1 MSADRLSTLLS
12 DPPRLVAAIAAALQS
27 GLAATGASFITP
39 TEEVATAS
47 AVLFLLARCG
57 PGTGRAGEAGLILNK
72 RSRRVRQPGDLCCP
86 GGGVSRVDFPAG
98 RLLAL
103 PFGPLGRWPHWRR
116 WRRERPLEAR
126 WLSLYLATALRE
138 AFEEMRLNPL
148 RAQFL
153 GPLPPNRLQLFRKAI
168 YPLAAWTPG
177 RPAFRP
183 NWEVERIVELPL
195 RDLLDPAGYV
205 CYHISRP
212 AAGPDPDTVRRLPA
226 FRLRGPTGTDILWG
240 ATYRIAMDFLKI
252 VFGFEPPPVEGLP
265 VVMGELARTYMTGE
279 VK

>member
-1 MSADRLSTLLS
+1 MPVDASPTCLS
-12 DPPRLVAAIAAALQS
+12 DPPRLVAAIAAAL
-27 GLAATGASFITP
+27 AAGP
-39 TEEVATAS
+39 GATAS
-47 AVLFLLARCG
+47 FVTPAEDVAAAAAVLFLLGRCG
-57 PGTGRAGEAGLILNK
+57 PETGRAGEVGLILNQ

-86 GGGVSRVDFPAG
+86 GGGVSRVDFAAA

-126 WLSLYLATALRE
+126 WVALYLATALRE

-148 RAQFL
+148 RARFL

-168 YPLAAWTPG
+168 YPLAAWTPH
-177 RPAFRP
+177 RTIFRP
-183 NWEVERIVELPL
+183 NWEVERIVEIPL

-205 CYHISRP
+205 CYHVSRASQP
-212 AAGPDPDTVRRLPA
+212 GSPGSVRRMPGFRMPGPA
-226 FRLRGPTGTDILWG
+226 GADILWG

-252 VFGFEPPPVEGLP
+252 VFGFEPPPLEALP
-265 VVMGELARTYMTGE
+265 AVAGELAASYLTGE
-279 VK
+279 P